1 MAGVLFFGY
10 DPQHYHFS
18 TDPPA
23 RMNPSPT
30 RHRRRHALMGML
42 LALSLLFTQWLGYA
56 HAIAHAGGTAEF
68 TKLAQAGG
76 PLEHAKS
83 AGACAA
89 FDAATLGAGTL
100 NSALPPLAPVQ
111 AGSPVI
117 LPLRAGW
124 HRQFTAHFSS
134 RAPPLNG

>member
-1 MAGVLFFGY
+1 MTPFTMH
-10 DPQHYHFS
+10 D
-18 TDPPA
+18 
-23 RMNPSPT
+23 
-30 RHRRRHALMGML
+30 RRRSALMGIL

-56 HAIAHAGGTAEF
+56 HAIAHAGGATDYA
-68 TKLAQAGG
+68 KVAQADGA
-76 PLEHAKS
+76 LEHAKS

-100 NSALPPLAPVQ
+100 NSVLPAMPVVQ
-111 AGSPVI
+111 KSGPVA

-134 RAPPLNG
+134 RAPPLNA